1 MQELSSIVI
10 LILCVYTV
18 IGVLDQISIQIGVYT
33 PLFAATFTGF
43 LLGDIKSGLF
53 IGATLQLATLGVA
66 TYGGATVPDY
76 LSGAIIGTSYAIL
89 SQRGAEYGIAI
100 AVPIGLL
107 LTQLD
112 ILGRMTNVIFQHKA
126 DRYAE
131 EGNYKGVEMCNVLG
145 TLPWVLSRVIP
156 VFIGLF
162 LIMFSIFFYV
172 DVFNYQSTNFEYIFY
187 SGATILTFIVP
198 ILTMRTIAEERKSGT
213 EQLLLTSPLSI
224 TKIVLGKFI
233 SAILIVVITELFTF
247 MYFGILSFFGS
258 PHITTALVTLLGFL
272 LLAMSYISFGILASS
287 ITENQIIAG
296 VITIGF
302 FILTWFLPNFS
313 SIFNNFSLIN
323 IFTKFPS
330 GQIDIADT
338 ITFITFT
345 ITCLLLT
352 IIVMQRRK
360 SVR

>member
-1 MQELSSIVI
+1 MFAVI
-10 LILCVYTV
+10 KKE
-18 IGVLDQISIQIGVYT
+18 
-33 PLFAATFTGF
+33 F
-43 LLGDIKSGLF
+43 KSYFYSPVG
-53 IGATLQLATLGVA
+53 
-66 TYGGATVPDY
+66 Y
-76 LSGAIIGTSYAIL
+76 
-89 SQRGAEYGIAI
+89 
-100 AVPIGLL
+100 
-107 LTQLD
+107 
-112 ILGRMTNVIFQHKA
+112 
-126 DRYAE
+126 
-131 EGNYKGVEMCNVLG
+131 
-145 TLPWVLSRVIP
+145 

-172 DVFNYQSTNFEYIFY
+172 DVFKYQSTNFEYIFY

-198 ILTMRTIAEERKSGT
+198 ILTMRAIAEERKTGT

-224 TKIVLGKFI
+224 TKVVLGKFI
-233 SAILIVVITELFTF
+233 AATLIVAITEICTF
-247 MYFGILSFFGS
+247 LYFGILCYFGT

-302 FILTWFLPNFS
+302 FILTWFLPQFS
-313 SIFNNFSLIN
+313 SIFTNFSLIN
-323 IFTKFPS
+323 MFSKFPT

-338 ITFITFT
+338 VTFVTFT
-345 ITCLLLT
+345 ISCILLT